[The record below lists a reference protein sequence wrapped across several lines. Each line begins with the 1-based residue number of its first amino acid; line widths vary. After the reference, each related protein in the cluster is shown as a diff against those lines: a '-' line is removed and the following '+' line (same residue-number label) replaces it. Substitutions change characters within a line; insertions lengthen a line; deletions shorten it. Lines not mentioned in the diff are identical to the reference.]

1 MKTLSF
7 VTRYLFIGIL
17 IGVGIY
23 AVDFAYQKL
32 YFEDKQVERIE
43 KLKTAVEDLVEQ
55 IYQPGYKSLWER
67 LEEEQPE
74 ALLTFSLERYKL
86 LENSVQVS
94 GRVENVGPGIF
105 EGFLV
110 EVEAFDKSGQIFA
123 ECRQFFQ
130 RIEPG
135 ETEMAIFDC
144 PYSEL
149 DESPDLGEVS
159 FRIKRKLMEKVAKDS

>member
-1 MKTLSF
+1 MKALSF

-43 KLKTAVEDLVEQ
+43 KLKTAIEDLVEQ

-159 FRIKRKLMEKVAKDS
+159 FRIKRKFMEKVAKDS

>member
-1 MKTLSF
+1 MKALYFT
-7 VTRYLFIGIL
+7 VRYLLIGIL
-17 IGVGIY
+17 FGVGIY
-23 AVDFAYQKL
+23 SVDFLYQKL

-43 KLKTAVEDLVEQ
+43 NLKTAVEDLVEQ

-67 LEEEQPE
+67 LEEEHPE

-86 LENSVQVS
+86 LDSSVQVS
-94 GRVENVGPGIF
+94 GKVENVGPGIF

-110 EVEAFDKSGQIFA
+110 EVEAFDKAGHIFA

-135 ETEMAIFDC
+135 ESEAVIFDC
-144 PYSEL
+144 PFSAL
-149 DESPDLGEVS
+149 DKNPELGEVS
-159 FRIKRKLMEKVAKDS
+159 FRIKRKLMGKVAKDS